1 MHRLSPL
8 LSLLLVATGL
18 SLASCSSE
26 IDDKP
31 AATVQEAP
39 APQPAASESAAP
51 SADATTLALDPASS
65 KLEFVGAKVTGDHR
79 GTFKDYAGSLVLNP
93 DGSVSRLD
101 VEVQLGS
108 LAIEPERLLGH
119 LKSPDFFDVAN
130 FPTAKFSL
138 TRFTEQAS
146 ADATHLVAGELELHG
161 VRKQIEFP
169 AKVSFQEAD
178 VAASALFTINRKDF
192 GIVYP
197 GKPDDLIK
205 DDVLLDIA
213 FRFPRPVGPG
223 AKAAWRHPLFARL
236 RLAAR

>member
-1 MHRLSPL
+1 MSRLSPL
-8 LSLLLVATGL
+8 LSLLLVTGGL

-31 AATVQEAP
+31 AATVQDATP
-39 APQPAASESAAP
+39 AEPAASEAAAP
-51 SADATTLALDPASS
+51 SADAKTLALDSAQS

-79 GTFKDYAGSLVLNP
+79 GTFKDYSGSLVLNA
-93 DGSVSRLD
+93 DGSVSKLD

-108 LAIEPERLLGH
+108 LAVEPERLLGH
-119 LKSPDFFDVAN
+119 LKSPDFFDVEK
-130 FPTAKFSL
+130 FPTARFSL
-138 TRFTEQAS
+138 NKFTEQAS
-146 ADATHLVAGELELHG
+146 ADATHVVGGELELHG

-169 AKVSFQEAD
+169 AKVSFQDGA

-205 DDVLLDIA
+205 DDVLLDLA
-213 FRFPRPVGPG
+213 LKFPRS
-223 AKAAWRHPLFARL
+223 
-236 RLAAR
+236 

>member
-1 MHRLSPL
+1 MSRLSPL
-8 LSLLLVATGL
+8 LSLLLVTGGL

-31 AATVQEAP
+31 AASVQDATAP
-39 APQPAASESAAP
+39 AEAAAP
-51 SADATTLALDPASS
+51 SPDAKALALDTAQS

-79 GTFKDYAGSLVLNP
+79 CTFKDYSGSLVLNA
-93 DGSVSRLD
+93 DGSVSTLD

-108 LAIEPERLLGH
+108 LAVEPERLQNH
-119 LKSPDFFDVAN
+119 LKSPDFFDIEK
-130 FPTAKFSL
+130 FPTARFSL
-138 TRFTEQAS
+138 NKFTEQAS
-146 ADATHLVAGELELHG
+146 ADATHVVGGELELHG

-169 AKVSFQEAD
+169 AKVSFQDGA

-205 DDVLLDIA
+205 DDVLLDLA
-213 FRFPRPVGPG
+213 LKFPRS
-223 AKAAWRHPLFARL
+223 
-236 RLAAR
+236 